1 MSSEFTLKVA
11 ATVSFSSVFSGVE
24 LQINALIVTLRMRFF
39 HSNTEI
45 IIQNVT
51 AHYACRDVMVAAT
64 TNEFSFHGLIRVN
77 ITYSRLKKSLNI
89 FIFYAVSVPYLNVVK
104 NVFSFII

>member
-24 LQINALIVTLRMRFF
+24 LHINAFIVTLRMRFF

-45 IIQNVT
+45 IIQNFT
-51 AHYACRDVMVAAT
+51 AHYACRNVMVAAT
-64 TNEFSFHGLIRVN
+64 TNEFSFH
-77 ITYSRLKKSLNI
+77 
-89 FIFYAVSVPYLNVVK
+89 
-104 NVFSFII
+104 